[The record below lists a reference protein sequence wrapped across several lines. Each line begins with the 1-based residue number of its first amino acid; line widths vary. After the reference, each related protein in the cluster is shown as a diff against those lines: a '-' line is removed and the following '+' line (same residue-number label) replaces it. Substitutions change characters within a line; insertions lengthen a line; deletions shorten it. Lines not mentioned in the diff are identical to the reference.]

1 MILSIELYEENHIV
15 ENNCLFNLSN
25 NRVNGKGE
33 TLCLNTPIC
42 ARPVPKKT
50 TVSNVAN
57 GVEVQNISHVFAVA
71 APAVLTA
78 V

>member
-1 MILSIELYEENHIV
+1 MPKYAY
-15 ENNCLFNLSN
+15 
-25 NRVNGKGE
+25 
-33 TLCLNTPIC
+33 LCTSC
-42 ARPVPKKT
+42 AKKT